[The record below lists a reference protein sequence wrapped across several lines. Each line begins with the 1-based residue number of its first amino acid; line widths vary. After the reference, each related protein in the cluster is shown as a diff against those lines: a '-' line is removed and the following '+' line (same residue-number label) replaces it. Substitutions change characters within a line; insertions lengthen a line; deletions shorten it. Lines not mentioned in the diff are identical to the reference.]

1 MAGMSPPRCKGL
13 PCLVPARFLGYELQ
27 LVPSSIAQ
35 CPHMSL
41 AAHQVVRLELKVMG
55 HYTIQRAVH
64 DLLDEVHFGLLH
76 LFCVFVA
83 PSVGEPSV

>member
-1 MAGMSPPRCKGL
+1 
-13 PCLVPARFLGYELQ
+13 
-27 LVPSSIAQ
+27 
-35 CPHMSL
+35 MSL